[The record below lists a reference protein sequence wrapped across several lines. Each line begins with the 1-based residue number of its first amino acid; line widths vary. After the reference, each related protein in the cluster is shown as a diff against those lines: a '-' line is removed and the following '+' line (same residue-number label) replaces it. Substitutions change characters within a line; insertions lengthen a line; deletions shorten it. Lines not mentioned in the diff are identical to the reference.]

1 MIKELCGEDMLDFLL
16 ACLVVVAVCYI
27 APQIYEKL
35 HPEEDFF
42 SDEAIKLAKEKTYPA
57 NLSYEEIM
65 QYKAKERIAILGLNS
80 FEEFY
85 KTYPEYLRPVEKRHL
100 ATIGKFIL
108 TEEDALQLQNNEIR
122 QEDVIDDVTSI
133 DDELWELDLEDRMA
147 ALHVST
153 YTDMCRDYPEYVTRE
168 EFESLLKQGLINSID
183 DHILF
188 KGKYYEN
195 EFSEEW
201 EEFEYE
207 WDKEHSRK

>member
-1 MIKELCGEDMLDFLL
+1 MLDFLL

-42 SDEAIKLAKEKTYPA
+42 SDEAIKLAKEKRYPA

-65 QYKAKERIAILGLNS
+65 QYKAKERIAILGLNN
-80 FEEFY
+80 FEELY

-100 ATIGKFIL
+100 ATIGKIIL
-108 TEEDALQLQNNEIR
+108 TEEDALQLQNNETR
-122 QEDVIDDVTSI
+122 QENVIDDVASI
-133 DDELWELDLEDRMA
+133 DDELLEDRMA

-168 EFESLLKQGLINSID
+168 EFESLLKQGLINSVD
-183 DHILF
+183 DHIVF

-201 EEFEYE
+201 EE
-207 WDKEHSRK
+207 

>member
-1 MIKELCGEDMLDFLL
+1 MLDFLL

-65 QYKAKERIAILGLNS
+65 QY
-80 FEEFY
+80 
-85 KTYPEYLRPVEKRHL
+85 
-100 ATIGKFIL
+100 
-108 TEEDALQLQNNEIR
+108 
-122 QEDVIDDVTSI
+122 
-133 DDELWELDLEDRMA
+133 
-147 ALHVST
+147 
-153 YTDMCRDYPEYVTRE
+153 VTRE
-168 EFESLLKQGLINSID
+168 EFESLLKQGLINSVD
-183 DHILF
+183 DHIVF